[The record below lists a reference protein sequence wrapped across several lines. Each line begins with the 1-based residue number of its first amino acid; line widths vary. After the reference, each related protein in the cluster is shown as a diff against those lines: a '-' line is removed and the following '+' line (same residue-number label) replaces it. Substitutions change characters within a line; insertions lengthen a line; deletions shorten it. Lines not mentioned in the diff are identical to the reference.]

1 MNSNID
7 HLHLKKG
14 VKEAIKN
21 VGKNLGKIPD
31 IKGTESKLDDSK
43 PNIAGIVWE
52 NRKNLNPNENSEQNL
67 DTSSLNSI
75 EVQGKDVALD
85 NKCEFEINTLE
96 RTTIFSNKVS
106 MWIS

>member
-14 VKEAIKN
+14 VKEAIKS
-21 VGKNLGKIPD
+21 VGKNLGKLPE
-31 IKGTESKLDDSK
+31 IKGAESKLDDSK

-52 NRKNLNPNENSEQNL
+52 NRNHQNTNENSGQNL
-67 DTSSLNSI
+67 DSSLPNPI
-75 EVQGKDVALD
+75 EVQDKDVALD
-85 NKCEFEINTLE
+85 NKSDFEINTLE

>member
-14 VKEAIKN
+14 VKEVIKN
-21 VGKNLGKIPD
+21 VGKNLGKLPE

-52 NRKNLNPNENSEQNL
+52 NRKHQNTNENSEQNL
-67 DTSSLNSI
+67 NTSSL
-75 EVQGKDVALD
+75 EPTEMQDKDVAMD
-85 NKCEFEINTLE
+85 NKCQFEINTLE

>member
-14 VKEAIKN
+14 VKEAIRN
-21 VGKNLGKIPD
+21 VGKNLGKLPE
-31 IKGTESKLDDSK
+31 IKGAESRFDDSK

-52 NRKNLNPNENSEQNL
+52 NKNHWNTNENSEQNL
-67 DTSSLNSI
+67 DTSLVNPI
-75 EVQGKDVALD
+75 EVQEKDVALD
-85 NKCEFEINTLE
+85 NKCDFEINTLE

>member
-31 IKGTESKLDDSK
+31 IKGTPS
-43 PNIAGIVWE
+43 
-52 NRKNLNPNENSEQNL
+52 Q
-67 DTSSLNSI
+67 
-75 EVQGKDVALD
+75 
-85 NKCEFEINTLE
+85 TLP
-96 RTTIFSNKVS
+96 V
-106 MWIS
+106 

>member
-31 IKGTESKLDDSK
+31 IRGTESKLDDSK
-43 PNIAGIVWE
+43 PNIAGVVWE
-52 NRKNLNPNENSEQNL
+52 NRKHPNPNENSEQNL
-67 DTSSLNSI
+67 HTSPNSV
-75 EVQGKDVALD
+75 EVSAKDEELD

-96 RTTIFSNKVS
+96 RTTIYSNKVS

>member
-14 VKEAIKN
+14 VKEVIKN
-21 VGKNLGKIPD
+21 VGKNLGKIPEITGAD
-31 IKGTESKLDDSK
+31 SKLDDSK

-52 NRKNLNPNENSEQNL
+52 NKKDSIHNENSLENSQI
-67 DTSSLNSI
+67 SSINSV
-75 EVQGKDVALD
+75 EELGNNEKLSGKS
-85 NKCEFEINTLE
+85 EFEINTLE

>member
-21 VGKNLGKIPD
+21 VGKNLGKIPE
-31 IKGTESKLDDSK
+31 GTESKLDNSK
-43 PNIAGIVWE
+43 PNIAGVVWE
-52 NRKNLNPNENSEQNL
+52 NRKHPNPNENSEQNL
-67 DTSSLNSI
+67 HSSSLNSV
-75 EVQGKDVALD
+75 EVSGKDEELD